1 MIFLG
6 FFRFSLFIYHDKGA
20 HRVVCYACCSRG
32 QIDEDD
38 GTVANR
44 QMKLSGTKKVKNRN
58 PLHSQNQNKDSSTF
72 NTKSH

>member
-1 MIFLG
+1 MDLDNFGDFWDFLG

-20 HRVVCYACCSRG
+20 HRVVCFASCSRG

-44 QMKLSGTKKVKNRN
+44 QMKTAETVRDQEHDGSK
-58 PLHSQNQNKDSSTF
+58 
-72 NTKSH
+72 